1 MVVSNST
8 MTRKSPFLVRQ
19 NPASVEAL
27 RDATPA
33 AIQRWYIEFF
43 ENEVSGGNTKLAR
56 RRIAWRIQADS
67 EGGLPESA
75 MQHALGIARNIVGT
89 QIPRQRPG
97 AGATVT
103 STLPSNHDSRLPVP
117 GAVLVKEYKGVR
129 YLVRVLPSGF
139 EWEGDVFRSLSAL
152 AKHITGT
159 KWNGYTF
166 FGLERSRAK

>member
-1 MVVSNST
+1 M
-8 MTRKSPFLVRQ
+8 
-19 NPASVEAL
+19 AL
-27 RDATPA
+27 
-33 AIQRWYIEFF
+33 
-43 ENEVSGGNTKLAR
+43 
-56 RRIAWRIQADS
+56 
-67 EGGLPESA
+67 
-75 MQHALGIARNIVGT
+75 
-89 QIPRQRPG
+89 
-97 AGATVT
+97 